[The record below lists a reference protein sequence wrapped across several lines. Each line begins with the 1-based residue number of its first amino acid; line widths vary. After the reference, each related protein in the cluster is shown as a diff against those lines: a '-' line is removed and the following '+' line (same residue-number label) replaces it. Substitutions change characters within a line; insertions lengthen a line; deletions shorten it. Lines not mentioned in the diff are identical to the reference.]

1 MTELKFFNNEML
13 EYPNYLIIF
22 NKHKL
27 KKMTRAWHKFKR
39 DMLIQ
44 NDIYIMMD
52 DYNHRNDDRLI
63 FYNNDKKYKTI
74 YKRFNLNN
82 KVLYIPIEEYSKYY
96 LTFKTKL
103 CTSIVETLGVASINF
118 KHNEFTHTILNYDIH
133 TSVNNLSL
141 KTKVQSEEKDK
152 YSNNDVKTYNKG
164 HCNYLFFDPIDFEK
178 RILELNS
185 YFLDPNEF
193 KNDLELRNLI
203 RSRLIGNLIEYDL
216 KYEFEFMNS
225 IEVDLAAS
233 FMTNASAGINFRK
246 MANKKLSVNL
256 HIKFYNYSEL
266 INNDNIRLNERCLQM
281 LVNNDNESQ
290 PISSSNLNLNIN
302 TEADTKINQNNDNNN
317 RIDESEDNKFSN
329 LFGDEDNNQNLNE
342 MNQEDRCELSREMIR
357 KKNNKSNL
365 LNSFIDRYIEK
376 YHHDKLF
383 NYKMIK
389 IADQSYLN
397 NLIKN
402 VKTLEDLSKNGFFI
416 NSFTGMILATLLT
429 FDDTGLDKI
438 QRLYIWIKRLNPAV
452 EKIHD
457 LEITEEDLTHY
468 NISSSS
474 SSTEDDQD
482 YRNILMSP
490 HVCHYLRC
498 NEKDCNNPLKTIKT
512 VMCYVIRV
520 FNHENPDDILT
531 HGLTNSPELMKVLR
545 YIAMNLKHFTNY
557 KMFASF
563 TTKEIVKYRHN
574 IGYYSTKKAFEES
587 VKKSETIQYLTNGE
601 KPSQSK
607 NYGKNNQLISVPKKN
622 KEDNESYES
631 NESNEDNS
639 SYYKSD
645 NSSEISE
652 TDSYQRERDT
662 EKDKE
667 RKPALRILAKRNSK
681 SNNLP
686 KKTETKTETKNED
699 DNDNSGFAYFM
710 NSTFFS

>member
-1 MTELKFFNNEML
+1 MTELKFFNNDML

-27 KKMTRAWHKFKR
+27 KKITRAWHKFKR

-103 CTSIVETLGVASINF
+103 CTSIVETLGVASIDF
-118 KHNEFTHTILNYDIH
+118 KHNEFTHTILNYDMH
-133 TSVNNLSL
+133 ATVNSIDL
-141 KTKVQSEEKDK
+141 KTKITSEERDK

-164 HCNYLFFDPIDFEK
+164 HCNYLFYDPIDFEK

-233 FMTNASAGINFRK
+233 FMTQSASAGMNFRK

-281 LVNNDNESQ
+281 LVNNDVETPMLST
-290 PISSSNLNLNIN
+290 SSLNIKQDN
-302 TEADTKINQNNDNNN
+302 TINTKKDEDEDIGVDNNINLLFCNDDECKEENKDEN
-317 RIDESEDNKFSN
+317 RKNMN
-329 LFGDEDNNQNLNE
+329 LEIQPLKV
-342 MNQEDRCELSREMIR
+342 EDRCELSREMIR
-357 KKNNKSNL
+357 KRNNKNNL

-376 YHHDKLF
+376 YHPDKLF
-383 NYKMIK
+383 HYKMIK

-402 VKTLEDLSKNGFFI
+402 VKTLEDLSKNGFFV
-416 NSFTGMILATLLT
+416 NSFTGLIFATLLT
-429 FDDTGLDKI
+429 FDDEGLDKI
-438 QRLYIWIKRLNPAV
+438 QRLYIWIKRLNPEV
-452 EKIHD
+452 ERIHD
-457 LEITEEDLTHY
+457 IEITEEDL
-468 NISSSS
+468 NISE
-474 SSTEDDQD
+474 TITDDDQD

-498 NEKDCNNPLKTIKT
+498 SEKGCNNPLKTIKT
-512 VMCYVIRV
+512 VMCYIIRV
-520 FNHENPDDILT
+520 FNNENPNEILT
-531 HGLTNSPELMKVLR
+531 HGLTNSSELMQVLR

-557 KMFASF
+557 SMFANF
-563 TTKEIVKYRHN
+563 TTKEIKKYRQN
-574 IGYYSTKKAFEES
+574 IGITSTQDRITLRLDDEHTKHTNT
-587 VKKSETIQYLTNGE
+587 ET
-601 KPSQSK
+601 
-607 NYGKNNQLISVPKKN
+607 
-622 KEDNESYES
+622 EDNNSI
-631 NESNEDNS
+631 NS
-639 SYYKSD
+639 SSND
-645 NSSEISE
+645 N
-652 TDSYQRERDT
+652 DLN
-662 EKDKE
+662 EKIN
-667 RKPALRILAKRNSK
+667 RFRSKRNPRRSK
-681 SNNLP
+681 SNIN
-686 KKTETKTETKNED
+686 D
-699 DNDNSGFAYFM
+699 DNNEVENKENNDEDNNTSSFAFFM
-710 NSTFFS
+710 NSSFFS

>member
-1 MTELKFFNNEML
+1 MTRLKFFDCDML
-13 EYPNYLIIF
+13 EYPNYLIIL

-27 KKMTRAWHKFKR
+27 EKIKGAWIYKSKR

-103 CTSIVETLGVASINF
+103 CTSIVETLGVASIDF

-133 TSVNNLSL
+133 TSVKNVEL
-141 KTKVQSEEKDK
+141 KAKVATEEEDK

-178 RILELNS
+178 KILELNS

-225 IEVDLAAS
+225 IEVDLAAN
-233 FMTNASAGINFRK
+233 FMNQSAGVGVNFRK
-246 MANKKLSVNL
+246 MANKKLSINL
-256 HIKFYNYSEL
+256 HIKFYNYAEL

-281 LVNNDNESQ
+281 LVNNDNNDNKSQ
-290 PISSSNLNLNIN
+290 HISSSNLNLNIKL
-302 TEADTKINQNNDNNN
+302 EE
-317 RIDESEDNKFSN
+317 IDEIEYNEN
-329 LFGDEDNNQNLNE
+329 LNQNLNV
-342 MNQEDRCELSREMIR
+342 MNIENSCELSREMIR

-376 YHHDKLF
+376 YHPDKLF

-389 IADQSYLN
+389 IADQSFLN

-429 FDDTGLDKI
+429 FDDAGLDKI

-457 LEITEEDLTHY
+457 IEITEEDLTHY

-474 SSTEDDQD
+474 SNTEDDQD

-512 VMCYVIRV
+512 VMCYIIRV
-520 FNHENPDDILT
+520 FNHETPDDILT

-545 YIAMNLKHFTNY
+545 YIAMNLKHFTEY

-563 TTKEIVKYRHN
+563 TTKEISKYRHN
-574 IGYYSTKKAFEES
+574 IGYYTTKKAFEES
-587 VKKSETIQYLTNGE
+587 VKKSETIQYLTNGY
-601 KPSQSK
+601 KKHQLSSVT
-607 NYGKNNQLISVPKKN
+607 NNDK
-622 KEDNESYES
+622 ES
-631 NESNEDNS
+631 NEENN
-639 SYYKSD
+639 SD
-645 NSSEISE
+645 NSGEVSD
-652 TDSYQRERDT
+652 TDSSQIEREKERERT
-662 EKDKE
+662 S
-667 RKPALRILAKRNSK
+667 RILPKRTSK
-681 SNNLP
+681 SNVLSI
-686 KKTETKTETKNED
+686 KNED
-699 DNDNSGFAYFM
+699 KKDEEDKSGFAYFM
-710 NSTFFS
+710 NSAFFS

>member
-1 MTELKFFNNEML
+1 MTELKFFNNDML

-27 KKMTRAWHKFKR
+27 KKITRAWHKFKR

-103 CTSIVETLGVASINF
+103 CTSIVETLGVASIDF

-133 TSVNNLSL
+133 TSVNNINL
-141 KTKVQSEEKDK
+141 KAKMQTEEKDK

-178 RILELNS
+178 RILELNN

-233 FMTNASAGINFRK
+233 FMTNASAGMNFKK

-281 LVNNDNESQ
+281 LVNNDVETQ
-290 PISSSNLNLNIN
+290 PISSSNLNLNTDSKITLKNNDKIEEIDDNNFSSLFGNEDGENKNEHGKQNIDETN
-302 TEADTKINQNNDNNN
+302 TEDK
-317 RIDESEDNKFSN
+317 
-329 LFGDEDNNQNLNE
+329 
-342 MNQEDRCELSREMIR
+342 CELSREMIR
-357 KKNNKSNL
+357 KRNNKSNL

-376 YHHDKLF
+376 YHPDKLF
-383 NYKMIK
+383 SYKMIK

-416 NSFTGMILATLLT
+416 NSFTGLIFATLLT
-429 FDDTGLDKI
+429 FDDAGLDKI
-438 QRLYIWIKRLNPAV
+438 QRLYIWIKRLNPDV

-457 LEITEEDLTHY
+457 MDITEEDLTHY
-468 NISSSS
+468 NISSSIS
-474 SSTEDDQD
+474 NTEDDQD

-512 VMCYVIRV
+512 VMCYIVRV
-520 FNHENPDDILT
+520 FNHENPNDILT

-545 YIAMNLKHFTNY
+545 YIGMNLKHFTDY
-557 KMFASF
+557 KMFANF

-574 IGYYSTKKAFEES
+574 IGYYNSKKAFEEL
-587 VKKSETIQYLTNGE
+587 VKKNENIQYLTNGE
-601 KPSQSK
+601 KK
-607 NYGKNNQLISVPKKN
+607 HQLISVS
-622 KEDNESYES
+622 KEVNNVDNEDSHKNDNS
-631 NESNEDNS
+631 NEV
-639 SYYKSD
+639 
-645 NSSEISE
+645 SE
-652 TDSYQRERDT
+652 TDSYQRE
-662 EKDKE
+662 
-667 RKPALRILAKRNSK
+667 PQIRILSKRNSK
-681 SNNLP
+681 ANVL
-686 KKTETKTETKNED
+686 KIKNED
-699 DNDNSGFAYFM
+699 KNEDEYNNSGFAYFM